1 MSMKRKQIIAWIVKT
16 ILITLSLTFR
26 YRYIDKP
33 KVYEYL
39 QEQQRDGILLYFKKF
54 GFYFNNDKIYV
65 ALVAFAVGCLVYL
78 VETKIRSKK
87 KENFVTPLLSVLFAI
102 SLLIGVSFNRFGS
115 LQLFYSGGINLLI
128 ALIAG
133 VGFYLISDLGIR
145 TLFYAMDWIREHRI
159 LVREEGIIT
168 GRMERQLSKRPFIF
182 SFFVMIICWLPYWMI
197 LFPGTISYDGY
208 TQISQFMGYVPLS
221 THHPPFMTALMGSVV
236 WIGRKLGSDNLG
248 LCLYVTIQ
256 YLLQAAGFAYAV
268 KILDHMKIS
277 YRIEK
282 YFLLY
287 MALFP
292 MYPLNAMNLNK
303 DSLFA
308 VVFLLFVLSVVQR
321 ILRRNESYT
330 IKQIIADFVIMALM
344 ILMRNNGIHILLVT
358 LPFMILAVTKQ
369 NRKQWIGLLI
379 LALLFSQGLSKIV
392 YPALGFHKGSV
403 VEAMS
408 VPMQQVARNVKYHP
422 EDISKKDEQRIRRIL
437 HYDTL
442 AQDYDPNLSDP
453 IKSYVSYSVMG
464 ATKNITSEDVK
475 EFMTAWIHG
484 LKDHPLTYIEA
495 TLANTDNYYSLN
507 TQDDLGYE
515 GQYRISRLNK
525 MIVKYKFESHEKLMK
540 IADCVEGFWEIGK
553 NLPLFGLLF
562 STGTYT
568 WIALLMMGYQLRHK
582 QYRNL
587 VIYLPFIAVVLSCM
601 LGPQNG
607 NARYVRPVMLTIWI
621 TVILG
626 ILYQKDQKS

>member
-1 MSMKRKQIIAWIVKT
+1 MNKKRMTIDIIKT
-16 ILITLSLTFR
+16 IFITLSLTLR
-26 YRYIDKP
+26 YNLIDKP

-39 QEQQRDGILLYFKKF
+39 QEQKIEGILYYLKKM
-54 GFYFNNDKIYV
+54 GYYFNDNKIYV
-65 ALVAFAVGCLVYL
+65 ALIALAVGSLIYL
-78 VETKIRSKK
+78 TETKIKVKK
-87 KENFVTPLLSVLFAI
+87 KENFILPLLAAIFAFC
-102 SLLIGVSFNRFGS
+102 LLIGVSFNRFKS
-115 LQLFYSGGINLLI
+115 LKLLYSGGINLLV
-128 ALIAG
+128 ALIAWL
-133 VGFYLISDLGIR
+133 GFYLIAEICIR
-145 TLFYAMDWIREHRI
+145 VLFYGMDQARERQILIRDGKKI
-159 LVREEGIIT
+159 AS
-168 GRMERQLSKRPFIF
+168 RMESQLSKKPFLF
-182 SFFVMIICWLPYWMI
+182 SCMMMLICWLPYWVI

-221 THHPPFMTALMGSVV
+221 THHPPFMTALMGSVI

-248 LCLYVTIQ
+248 LCIYVTIQ
-256 YLLQAAGFAYAV
+256 YILQAIGFAYAI
-268 KILDHMKIS
+268 KILDRMNVS
-277 YRIEK
+277 YKIEK
-282 YFLLY
+282 YLLLY
-287 MALFP
+287 FSLFP

-308 VVFLLFVLSVVQR
+308 IVFLLFVLSVIQR
-321 ILRRNESYT
+321 IVRREEVYT
-330 IKQIIADFVIMALM
+330 GKQMVYDLLIIGLM

-358 LPFMILAVTKQ
+358 LPFMIIAVTKQ
-369 NRKQWIGLLI
+369 SRKQWILI
-379 LALLFSQGLSKIV
+379 LVVAILFSQGLTKVV

-408 VPMQQVARNVKYHP
+408 VPMQQVARNVKYH
-422 EDISKKDEQRIRRIL
+422 EKDITKADEKRIRRIL

-442 AQDYDPNLSDP
+442 AQDYDPDLSDP

-464 ATKNITSEDVK
+464 ATKNITGDDVK
-475 EFMTAWIHG
+475 EFMIAWLHG

-507 TQDDLGYE
+507 TKDDLGYE

-525 MIVKYKFESHEKLMK
+525 MIVNYTFESPKVLMK
-540 IADCVEGFWEIGK
+540 MADCLEGFWEFGK

-568 WIALLMMGYQLRHK
+568 WLALLLMGYQLRQK

-587 VIYLPFIAVVLSCM
+587 VMYLPFIAIVISCM

-607 NARYVRPVMLTIWI
+607 NARYIRPIMLTIWI
-621 TVILG
+621 AVIIG
-626 ILYQKDQKS
+626 MLYSKERQE

>member
-1 MSMKRKQIIAWIVKT
+1 MTIDIIKT
-16 ILITLSLTFR
+16 IFITLSLTLR
-26 YRYIDKP
+26 YNLIDKP

-39 QEQQRDGILLYFKKF
+39 QEQKVEGILYYLKKM
-54 GFYFNNDKIYV
+54 GYYFNDNKIYV
-65 ALVAFAVGCLVYL
+65 ALIALAVGSLIYL
-78 VETKIRSKK
+78 TETKIKVKK
-87 KENFVTPLLSVLFAI
+87 KENFILPLLAAIFAFC
-102 SLLIGVSFNRFGS
+102 LLIGVSFNRFES
-115 LQLFYSGGINLLI
+115 LKLLYSGGINLLV
-128 ALIAG
+128 ALIAWF
-133 VGFYLISDLGIR
+133 GFYLIAEICIR
-145 TLFYAMDWIREHRI
+145 VLFYGMDQARERQILIRDGKKI
-159 LVREEGIIT
+159 AS
-168 GRMERQLSKRPFIF
+168 RMESQLSKKPFLF
-182 SFFVMIICWLPYWMI
+182 SCMMMLICWLPYWVI

-221 THHPPFMTALMGSVV
+221 THHPPFMTALMGSVI

-248 LCLYVTIQ
+248 LCIYVTIQ
-256 YLLQAAGFAYAV
+256 YILQAIGFAYAI
-268 KILDHMKIS
+268 KILDRMKVS
-277 YRIEK
+277 YKIEK
-282 YFLLY
+282 YLLLY
-287 MALFP
+287 FSLFP

-308 VVFLLFVLSVVQR
+308 VVFLLFVLSAIQR
-321 ILRRNESYT
+321 IVRREEVYT
-330 IKQIIADFVIMALM
+330 GKQMVYDLLIIGLM

-358 LPFMILAVTKQ
+358 LPFMIIAVTKQ
-369 NRKQWIGLLI
+369 SRKQWILI
-379 LALLFSQGLSKIV
+379 LVVAILFSQGLTKVV

-408 VPMQQVARNVKYHP
+408 VPMQQVARNVKYH
-422 EDISKKDEQRIRRIL
+422 EKDITKADEKRIRRIL

-464 ATKNITSEDVK
+464 ATKNITGDDVK
-475 EFMTAWIHG
+475 EFMIAWLHG

-507 TQDDLGYE
+507 TKDDLGYE

-525 MIVKYKFESHEKLMK
+525 MIVNYTFESPKVLMK
-540 IADCVEGFWEIGK
+540 MADCLEGFWEFGK

-568 WIALLMMGYQLRHK
+568 WIALLLMGYQLRQK

-587 VIYLPFIAVVLSCM
+587 VMYLPFIAIVISCM

-607 NARYVRPVMLTIWI
+607 NARYIRPIMLTIWI
-621 TVILG
+621 AVIIG
-626 ILYQKDQKS
+626 MLYSKERQE